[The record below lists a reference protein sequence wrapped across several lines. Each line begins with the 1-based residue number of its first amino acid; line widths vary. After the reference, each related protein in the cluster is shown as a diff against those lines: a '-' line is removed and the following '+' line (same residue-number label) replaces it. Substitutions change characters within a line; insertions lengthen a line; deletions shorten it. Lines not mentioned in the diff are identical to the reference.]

1 MAGWVKLHRTLL
13 GNRTWKKATA
23 VQKVIMITFLL
34 RAASSEFTWEKQGNK
49 ILLKPG
55 QLFIRLKE
63 FSEEQEIT
71 VRGLRTTIKYLEDDG
86 FILADGR
93 PTGTIITICNWQKY
107 QYTSDTPFDTPNDI
121 QNDTP
126 KNEENKDGEPV
137 TEHEEI
143 KNDTPFDT
151 PNDTPNDTQIKNIYI
166 NNKYNKNKTNK
177 TAADL
182 TADRQAAFRK
192 YESNFGCISP
202 SVLAELQDIMISR
215 GSLWVSRAIEE
226 LLERKTELAKTG
238 EYIKSPGKYLLSI
251 LRSWESSGKEKPWE
265 KPEHKITEQCTTE
278 VIDFYKS
285 LGVEV

>member
-13 GNRTWKKATA
+13 GSKTWIKATA
-23 VQKVIMITFLL
+23 VQRVIMITFLL
-34 RAASSEFTWEKQGNK
+34 RAASAEFTWEKQGNK

-63 FSEEQEIT
+63 FSEEQGIT

-86 FILADGR
+86 FILADGSS
-93 PTGTIITICNWQKY
+93 TGTIITICNWQKY
-107 QYTSDTPFDTPNDI
+107 QYTSDTPFDTPND
-121 QNDTP
+121 TP
-126 KNEENKDGEPV
+126 KNEENKDGETV
-137 TEHEEI
+137 LEHEEI
-143 KNDTPFDT
+143 KNDT

-182 TADRQAAFRK
+182 TADRQATFRK
-192 YESNFGCISP
+192 YESSFGCISP

-251 LRSWESSGKEKPWE
+251 LRAWESSGKEKPWE
-265 KPEHKITEQCTTE
+265 KPERKSTQQCDTE